1 MNILDRVRLALKA
14 LTITLPTSSGGLVN
28 LMPRTQYNYEL
39 QAGTGRQSPII
50 MACIRW
56 VQRTFPEAPIILQ
69 HQEGTELER
78 IIEHPLL
85 TVLNAVNP
93 YYDNLLLQSATVAEL
108 MLTGNAYWLKVRSA
122 AGRVVELWWVPSSML
137 TPKWPSEG
145 SVFISH
151 YDYSPGYQTVRLAIE
166 DVVHFR
172 DGIDPN
178 NIRLGLSPLKSL
190 FREIF
195 SDDEAANMTAAL
207 LKNLGV
213 PGMVLSP
220 DQGNIGSP
228 ADIEATKEWLK
239 QHFTGDYRGEP
250 LVMSGPTKV
259 QPFTFSPQQ
268 LDLRSLRRIPE
279 ERISAV
285 LGVPAIVAGLG
296 AGLDRS
302 TFSNMAE
309 AREAAY
315 ESTIIPMQRA
325 FASVLQRQLLPDFV
339 DDPELWRIA
348 YDLSEVKV
356 LQEDA
361 NSLVTR
367 TNQMVMGGYLK
378 IVDAQRMTGSPVDE
392 TQDFYLR
399 PFNLIPS
406 SSGAVPSLPSKA
418 QFTAWK
424 EEVLLAQARRR
435 PFYDEEAPK
444 AQFKTLT
451 EEGKEAAWRGYV
463 LKAEGYEKLLIA
475 SLRAMFE
482 AQRKDTI
489 KQVELG
495 NRDNP
500 FGPHVIL
507 ITSYKTAVTPIL
519 TELIVN
525 VVEDSIAEVQPQ
537 KALKQAMYPAAI
549 AWLKT
554 RIGWAAEQTS
564 EETANLLGH
573 TLAEGYATGEGITE
587 LTGRVKS
594 VFTFCSDYR
603 AERIARTETI
613 QASAQGQIVGYEEAG
628 VRRLEF
634 YAAVDERTCEYCMAL
649 HGEEFPVGESE
660 GIITVHVNCRCRWL
674 PVIE

>member
-1 MNILDRVRLALKA
+1 MNILDRMRLALKA
-14 LTITLPTSSGGLVN
+14 LTINLPTSSGGLVN

-39 QAGTGRQSPII
+39 QAGTGRQSAII

-137 TPKWPSEG
+137 TPKWPQEG

-172 DGIDPN
+172 DGIDPD
-178 NIRLGLSPLKSL
+178 NIRLGLSPVKSL

-228 ADIEATKEWLK
+228 TDIEATKEWLK

-259 QPFTFSPQQ
+259 QPFTFNPQQ
-268 LDLRSLRRIPE
+268 MDLRSLRRIPE

-339 DDPELWRIA
+339 DDPELWRLA
-348 YDLSEVKV
+348 YDLSEVKI

-406 SSGAVPSLPSKA
+406 ASGAVPSPPVLP
-418 QFTAWK
+418 Q
-424 EEVLLAQARRR
+424 
-435 PFYDEEAPK
+435 K
-444 AQFKTLT
+444 AQFKALT

-463 LKAEGYEKLLIA
+463 LKAEGYEKSLIA

-482 AQRKDTI
+482 TQGKDTVAR
-489 KQVELG
+489 VEEG
-495 NRDNP
+495 NKEP
-500 FGPHVIL
+500 FNRQQAINGYKATTTPLLTDL
-507 ITSYKTAVTPIL
+507 IMA
-519 TELIVN
+519 

-573 TLAEGYATGEGITE
+573 SLAEGYAAGEGINE

-594 VFTFCSDYR
+594 VFGFCSDYR